1 MNPADWL
8 AFALGVAD
16 GLGKAGHEVWAAFQ
30 GAKPELRA
38 TPWSDPAARAALD
51 ARTKRLAELD
61 AREPIRFVYDKPVVV
76 SPKASEPDPYDKPTD
91 S

>member
-1 MNPADWL
+1 MSPADWL

-16 GLGKAGHEVWAAFQ
+16 GLGTAGHEVWAAFQ

-38 TPWSDPAARAALD
+38 TPWSEPAARAALD

-61 AREPIRFVYDKPVVV
+61 ARVGV
-76 SPKASEPDPYDKPTD
+76 SPKASEPDSYDRG